1 MTIELSLLISGISV
15 AAAVYFAIK
24 GSNRAE
30 KADIKSETASLT
42 TVIVKLETIGTG
54 ITEIKTELAKVK
66 NDMQED
72 HDRLVKV
79 EESLGTLWRRHDELH
94 GITRGEER

>member
-1 MTIELSLLISGISV
+1 MTIELSLLISGVSV

-24 GSNRAE
+24 GSNRAD
-30 KADIKSETASLT
+30 KADIKNETASMT
-42 TVIVKLETIGTG
+42 TVIVKLENIGNG
-54 ITEIKTELAKVK
+54 IAEIKTELTKVK

-72 HDRLVKV
+72 HDKIVKL

-94 GITRGEER
+94 GMRGEEK

>member
-1 MTIELSLLISGISV
+1 MTIELSLLVSGVSV

-24 GSNRAE
+24 SNNRAD
-30 KADIKSETASLT
+30 KTDIKNETASLT
-42 TVIVKLETIGTG
+42 TVIVKLETIGNG

-94 GITRGEER
+94 GLRGEEK